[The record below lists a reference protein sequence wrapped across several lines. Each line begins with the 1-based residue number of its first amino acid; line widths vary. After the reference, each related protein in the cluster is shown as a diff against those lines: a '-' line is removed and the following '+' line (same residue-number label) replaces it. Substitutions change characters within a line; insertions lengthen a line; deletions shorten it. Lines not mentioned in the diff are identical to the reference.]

1 LTNPY
6 LIALAFAL
14 AIDAFSVAASAG
26 PRCCPRWGAFRL
38 GFSFGLFQALMP
50 LLGAFVGAYLYAYV
64 RHYDHWVAFALLAFI
79 GAKMLFAALRH
90 GGLPAPVL
98 TEVHFDP
105 SLGWSL
111 LGLSLAT
118 SIDAFGAGLALRM
131 AGANLW
137 LACPLIGLITAGLTY
152 FGTHLGV
159 KAERHFGPR
168 AELLG
173 GLVLLALAVKM
184 LGI

>member
-1 LTNPY
+1 MTNPY

-14 AIDAFSVAASAG
+14 AVDAFSVAASAG

-50 LLGAFVGAYLYAYV
+50 LLGAFVGAYFYLYV
-64 RHYDHWVAFALLAFI
+64 RRYDHWVAFALLAFI
-79 GAKMLFAALRH
+79 GVKMLYEGLHH
-90 GGLPAPVL
+90 GTVHEARPV
-98 TEVHFDP
+98 EPFDP

-137 LACPLIGLITAGLTY
+137 LACPLIGFITAGLTY
-152 FGTHLGV
+152 CGTHLGIR
-159 KAERHFGPR
+159 AERHFGRR
-168 AELLG
+168 AESLG
-173 GLVLLALAVKM
+173 GLVLLGLAVRM